1 MRALV
6 ATGSNLRRRTWL
18 SEAWDSTLGK
28 KLAAA
33 GSATI
38 LIAYLLLH
46 MLGNLTALWGTG
58 GEAPRI
64 DLYGEWVREFGTP
77 LLPYGGFLWIVRAI
91 LLGAIVVHVVAVVQL
106 AKRNRQA
113 RPAGHA
119 AKKIGRSWAARSMI
133 VTGPLLIFFIVFHI
147 LHFTT
152 LTITATPLHHGE
164 VYANL
169 HGAFQEWYFVLIY
182 LVGVGLIATH
192 LRHGLWSMLQTF
204 GLDNRRRRDVARAA
218 AAGIAGVLA
227 LGFVLVPILFWT
239 GALPDPV
246 ESAHATVN
254 SLTALTG
261 RI

>member
-1 MRALV
+1 M
-6 ATGSNLRRRTWL
+6 ATGSNIRRRTWL
-18 SEAWDSTLGK
+18 GEAWDSTLGK

-33 GSATI
+33 GSAAI
-38 LIAYLLLH
+38 LVAYLLLH
-46 MLGNLTALWGTG
+46 MLGNLTALG
-58 GEAPRI
+58 GAGGGSPQI
-64 DLYGEWVREFGTP
+64 DQYGEWLREFGTP
-77 LLPYGGFLWIVRAI
+77 LLPYAGFLWFVRLI
-91 LLGAIVVHVVAVVQL
+91 LVAAVILHITAVLQL

-133 VTGPLLIFFIVFHI
+133 VTGPLLIGFIVFHI

-152 LTITATPLHHGE
+152 LTVDVTPLHHGA

-169 HGAFQEWYFVLIY
+169 HGAFQKWYFVVLY
-182 LVGVGLIATH
+182 LVGVGLIGTH

-204 GLDNRRRRDVARAA
+204 GLDHRSRRELLKAGATVVAAVIVI
-218 AAGIAGVLA
+218 GFA
-227 LGFVLVPILFWT
+227 LIPVLFWT

-246 ESAHATVN
+246 AGAQAFVN
-254 SLTALTG
+254 PLTA